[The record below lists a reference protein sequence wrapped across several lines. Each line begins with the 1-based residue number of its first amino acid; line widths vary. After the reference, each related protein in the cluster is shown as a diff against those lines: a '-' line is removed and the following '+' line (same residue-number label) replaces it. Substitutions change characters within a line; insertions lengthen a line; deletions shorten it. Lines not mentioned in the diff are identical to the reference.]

1 MDKSGSLYGT
11 TTEGGKE
18 NCVPSGMAISC
29 GTVFRL
35 DTTGKETVLY
45 SFTGA
50 PDGANPFAGL
60 TMDKEGNLYGT
71 TTEGGAENCAFF
83 GEIISCGTL
92 FKVDTTG
99 KETVLYTFTGF
110 ADGANPYAGLI
121 MGKQGN
127 LYGTT
132 AYGGT
137 SNCPGIVGF
146 NGCGTVFKLDTSENE
161 TVLHSFTGAPDGAN
175 PFAGLIMDKD
185 GNLYGT
191 TSGGGRLGYGTVFKL
206 ALAQ

>member
-60 TMDKEGNLYGT
+60 
-71 TTEGGAENCAFF
+71 
-83 GEIISCGTL
+83 
-92 FKVDTTG
+92 
-99 KETVLYTFTGF
+99 
-110 ADGANPYAGLI
+110 
-121 MGKQGN
+121 
-127 LYGTT
+127 
-132 AYGGT
+132 
-137 SNCPGIVGF
+137 
-146 NGCGTVFKLDTSENE
+146 
-161 TVLHSFTGAPDGAN
+161 
-175 PFAGLIMDKD
+175 IMDKD